1 MYSKIRV
8 TMLGTIPGLNTKE
21 PILSVNSLAWN
32 NDFTTGQTLQEIWV
46 IFKLLIVL
54 LLFIVIFS
62 LGQALFYLIKDEGK
76 SDRMVKALSWR
87 IGLSVFIFLLLLI
100 GQAVGLIQP
109 HGL

>member
-1 MYSKIRV
+1 M
-8 TMLGTIPGLNTKE
+8 
-21 PILSVNSLAWN
+21 
-32 NDFTTGQTLQEIWV
+32 
-46 IFKLLIVL
+46 IFKILIVL

>member
-1 MYSKIRV
+1 
-8 TMLGTIPGLNTKE
+8 
-21 PILSVNSLAWN
+21 
-32 NDFTTGQTLQEIWV
+32 V
-46 IFKLLIVL
+46 IFKILIVL

>member
-1 MYSKIRV
+1 M
-8 TMLGTIPGLNTKE
+8 
-21 PILSVNSLAWN
+21 
-32 NDFTTGQTLQEIWV
+32 
-46 IFKLLIVL
+46 IFKILIVL

-87 IGLSVFIFLLLLI
+87 IGLSVFIFILLLI

>member
-1 MYSKIRV
+1 M
-8 TMLGTIPGLNTKE
+8 
-21 PILSVNSLAWN
+21 
-32 NDFTTGQTLQEIWV
+32 
-46 IFKLLIVL
+46 IFKLLIVI

-100 GQAVGLIQP
+100 GQAVGLIHS
-109 HGL
+109 HGLS